1 MNELSDLLG
10 SLLGGST
17 EGPAEGMDG
26 LLDLLGGLVSTEP
39 AEKKEKAKEHASGM
53 PDLEKMM
60 EIVSR
65 LQADDKNIRLLREW
79 RGDRERTNRNR
90 ISGTADSAWA
100 TVSCGNTCM
109 NSGRKRN
116 TKKHDN
122 PKGRNYAAQSSP
134 DGMEQLEHI
143 RNGCVRNR
151 NSGKCNRPDHFR
163 TR

>member
-65 LQADDKNIRLLREW
+65 LQADDKNIRLLRALQPHLTP
-79 RGDRERTNRNR
+79 DRAARVDDVIQVMRLLNLMPLLQL
-90 ISGTADSAWA
+90 SGGQEKPPD
-100 TVSCGNTCM
+100 
-109 NSGRKRN
+109 KREE
-116 TKKHDN
+116 KQHG
-122 PKGRNYAAQSSP
+122 P
-134 DGMEQLEHI
+134 ME
-143 RNGCVRNR
+143 
-151 NSGKCNRPDHFR
+151 
-163 TR
+163 